1 MCRKPSAIAAV
12 LLAGSALGFAASGTA
27 SAAWPGADLFTDG
40 AIRQLRIELT
50 PEAATRLRR
59 HPREYVPATVTES
72 TNTWRQV
79 GLHLKGATG
88 SFRPLEDK
96 PSLTLDF
103 SRFTP
108 GRKFHGLRK
117 IHLNNSVEDPSYAN
131 EILGG
136 ELFRANGVP
145 APRATRALVTLNN
158 RERGLYVLKEGFTE
172 DFLSCHFQQISDELY
187 EPEDGHDIDQSLKRN
202 SVLAPAGDG
211 TALKDLAAAVAEPDP
226 GLRWQRLEA
235 ILNMD
240 RFLTFMSLEVMLGH
254 RDGYCLARNNFRV
267 YHDLDS
273 GRMIF
278 FPHGMDQLLGTADL
292 PWQPALGGSVAEAV
306 MTTPEGKRLY
316 SERFATL
323 LTNAFQVAALTG
335 RVEQLVAELRPA
347 LSRAEW
353 GRVRDAAETVKERIV
368 QRQRSLVAQLN
379 EPELPLLTFEGGAA
393 SLTGWRIA
401 EAPPRATLDQRP
413 SPDGLA
419 ALHIAAAGDAVA
431 SWRTTARL
439 PRGSYRFEGRVRIAN
454 VQPLPYGIHHGA
466 GLRVRGRTRTD
477 DAVTGEA
484 AWRMLAADFHVEP
497 ATEVVEFIC
506 EVRARS
512 GEAWFELS
520 ALRVRQRQRDDL

>member
-1 MCRKPSAIAAV
+1 MCRKPSAVAAV
-12 LLAGSALGFAASGTA
+12 LLAGSALGFTASGTPP
-27 SAAWPGADLFTDG
+27 AAWPGADLFTNG
-40 AIRQLRIELT
+40 VIRQLRIELT
-50 PEAATRLRR
+50 PEAATRLRQQ
-59 HPREYVPATVTES
+59 PREHVPATVTEG
-72 TNTWRQV
+72 TNTWHQV
-79 GLHLKGATG
+79 GIHLKGATG

-96 PSLTLDF
+96 PGLTLDF

-108 GRKFHGLRK
+108 GQKFHGLRK

-145 APRATRALVTLNN
+145 APRATRALVTLNGN
-158 RERGLYVLKEGFTE
+158 SRGLYVLKEGFTE
-172 DFLSCHFQQISDELY
+172 DFLSCHFQRISDELY

-211 TALKDLAAAVAEPDP
+211 TALKALAAAAAEPDP
-226 GLRWQRLEA
+226 ALRWQRLDA
-235 ILNMD
+235 ALDTD

-292 PWQPALGGSVAEAV
+292 PWQPALGGLVAEAV
-306 MTTPEGKRLY
+306 MTTPEGKRRY
-316 SERFATL
+316 TERFATL
-323 LTNAFQVAALTG
+323 LTNAFQIAALTN

-347 LSRAEW
+347 RSRAEW
-353 GRVRDAAETVKERIV
+353 ARVRDAAETVKERIV

-379 EPELPLLTFEGGAA
+379 APELPLLTLESGAA

-401 EAPPRATLDQRP
+401 EAPLPATLDQRP
-413 SPDGLA
+413 SPDGQD
-419 ALHIAAAGDAVA
+419 ALHIATTGDAVA

-439 PRGSYRFEGRVRIAN
+439 SRGNYRFEGRVRIAS

-477 DAVTGEA
+477 NAVTGEA
-484 AWRMLAADFHVEP
+484 AWRTLAADFRIEP

-506 EVRARS
+506 ELRARS
-512 GEAWFELS
+512 GAAWFELS
-520 ALRVRQRQRDDL
+520 SLRVVPRKDL